1 MVGQMEGYM
10 DKEKVIAKIKDLGV
24 VAVIRG
30 NNAEQAVKISDACIA
45 GGVTAIEVAFTTPRA
60 HEVIKTLV
68 DKYADNKEVVIGAG
82 TVLDPETARIA
93 ILNGAEFVVSP
104 SINLATIKLC
114 NRYRIACMPGTT
126 TIEGVLSAM
135 EAGADIVK
143 IFPGEIVGT
152 KLIKAI
158 KGPVPQAQLM
168 PTGGVSAENLHEWL
182 AAGCVAVG
190 AGGSLTAGAKTGDY
204 ELITK
209 TAVKFVD
216 AVKVAR
222 S

>member
-1 MVGQMEGYM
+1 ME
-10 DKEKVIAKIKDLGV
+10 KEKVIAKIKEVGV

-30 NNAEQAVKISDACIA
+30 NDVEHGVKISDACIA

-60 HEVIKTLV
+60 HETIKTLV
-68 DKYADNKEVVIGAG
+68 DKYKDNENVVIGAG

-104 SINLATIKLC
+104 SINLETIKLC

-126 TIEGVLSAM
+126 TIEGVLTAM
-135 EAGADIVK
+135 EAGADIIK

-168 PTGGVSAENLHEWL
+168 PTGGVTVENLHEWL
-182 AAGCVAVG
+182 HVGCVAVG
-190 AGGSLTAGAKTGDY
+190 AGGSLTGGAKTGDY
-204 ELITK
+204 QLITD
-209 TAVKFVD
+209 TAIKFIE

-222 S
+222 T

>member
-1 MVGQMEGYM
+1 MM
-10 DKEKVIAKIKDLGV
+10 DKEKVIAKIKAIGV

-30 NNAEQAVKISDACIA
+30 NDAAHAVKISDACIA

-60 HEVIKTLV
+60 HEAIKILA
-68 DKYADNKEVVIGAG
+68 DKYQGNAEVVIGAG

-93 ILNGAEFVVSP
+93 ILNGAAFVVAP
-104 SINLATIKLC
+104 SINLETIRLC

-126 TIEGVLSAM
+126 TIEGVITAL
-135 EAGADIVK
+135 EAGADIIK

-168 PTGGVSAENLHEWL
+168 PTGGVTVENVHEWL
-182 AAGCVAVG
+182 GAGCVAVG
-190 AGGSLTAGAKTGDY
+190 AGSSLTGGAKAGEY
-204 ELITK
+204 ALITDMAGK
-209 TAVKFVD
+209 FVAAVK
-216 AVKVAR
+216 AAR
-222 S
+222 K

>member
-1 MVGQMEGYM
+1 ME
-10 DKEKVIAKIKDLGV
+10 KEKVIAKIKEVGV

-30 NNAEQAVKISDACIA
+30 DDATHGVKISDACIA

-60 HEVIKTLV
+60 HETIKTLV
-68 DKYADNKEVVIGAG
+68 DKYKDNENVVIGAG

-93 ILNGAEFVVSP
+93 ILNGAEFIVSP

-114 NRYRIACMPGTT
+114 NRYRVACMPGTT
-126 TIEGVLSAM
+126 TIEGVLTAM

-168 PTGGVSAENLHEWL
+168 PTGGVSVENLHEWL
-182 AAGCVAVG
+182 AVGCVAVG
-190 AGGSLTAGAKTGDY
+190 AGGSLTGGAKTGDY
-204 ELITK
+204 QLITD
-209 TAVKFVD
+209 TAIKFID
-216 AVKVAR
+216 AVKAAR
-222 S
+222 K

>member
-1 MVGQMEGYM
+1 ME
-10 DKEKVIAKIKDLGV
+10 KEKVIAKIKEVGV

-30 NNAEQAVKISDACIA
+30 DDAEHGVKISDACIA

-60 HEVIKTLV
+60 HETIKTLV
-68 DKYADNKEVVIGAG
+68 DKYKDNENVVIGAG

-104 SINLATIKLC
+104 SINLKTIKLC
-114 NRYRIACMPGTT
+114 NRYRVACMPGTT
-126 TIEGVLSAM
+126 TIEGVLTAM

-168 PTGGVSAENLHEWL
+168 PTGGVSIENLHEWL
-182 AAGCVAVG
+182 DVGCVAVG
-190 AGGSLTAGAKTGDY
+190 AGGSLTGGAKTGDY
-204 ELITK
+204 QLITD
-209 TAVKFVD
+209 TAVKFIE
-216 AVKVAR
+216 AVKAAR
-222 S
+222 K

>member
-1 MVGQMEGYM
+1 ME
-10 DKEKVIAKIKDLGV
+10 KEKVISKIKKVGV

-30 NNAEQAVKISDACIA
+30 NDAEHGVKISDACIA

-60 HEVIKTLV
+60 HETIKALV
-68 DKYADNKEVVIGAG
+68 DKYKDNENVVIGAG

-104 SINLATIKLC
+104 SINLETIKLC

-126 TIEGVLSAM
+126 TIEGVLTAM
-135 EAGADIVK
+135 EAGADIIK

-158 KGPVPQAQLM
+158 KGPIPQAQLM
-168 PTGGVSAENLHEWL
+168 PTGGVTVENLHEWL
-182 AAGCVAVG
+182 NVGCVAVG
-190 AGGSLTAGAKTGDY
+190 AGGSLTGGAKTGDY
-204 ELITK
+204 QLITDTAIKFIEAVK
-209 TAVKFVD
+209 TARK
-216 AVKVAR
+216 
-222 S
+222 

>member
-1 MVGQMEGYM
+1 ME
-10 DKEKVIAKIKDLGV
+10 KEKVIAKIKEVGV

-30 NNAEQAVKISDACIA
+30 DDAEHGVKISDACIA

-60 HEVIKTLV
+60 HETIKTLV
-68 DKYADNKEVVIGAG
+68 DKYKDNENVVIGAG

-93 ILNGAEFVVSP
+93 ILNGAEFIVSP

-114 NRYRIACMPGTT
+114 NRYRVACMPGTT
-126 TIEGVLSAM
+126 TIEGVLTAM

-168 PTGGVSAENLHEWL
+168 PTGGVSVENLHEWL
-182 AAGCVAVG
+182 NVGCVAVG
-190 AGGSLTAGAKTGDY
+190 AGGSLTGGAKTGDY
-204 ELITK
+204 QLITDTAIK
-209 TAVKFVD
+209 FIEAVK
-216 AVKVAR
+216 AAR
-222 S
+222 T

>member
-1 MVGQMEGYM
+1 ME
-10 DKEKVIAKIKDLGV
+10 KEKVIAKIKEVGV

-30 NNAEQAVKISDACIA
+30 NDADHGVKISDACIA

-60 HEVIKTLV
+60 HETIKTLV
-68 DKYADNKEVVIGAG
+68 DKYKDDENVVIGAG

-104 SINLATIKLC
+104 SINLETIKLC
-114 NRYRIACMPGTT
+114 NRYRVACMPGTT
-126 TIEGVLSAM
+126 TIEGVLTAM

-168 PTGGVSAENLHEWL
+168 PTGGVSVENLHEWL
-182 AAGCVAVG
+182 NVGCVAVG
-190 AGGSLTAGAKTGDY
+190 AGGSLTGGAKTGDY
-204 ELITK
+204 QLITD
-209 TAVKFVD
+209 TAVKFVE
-216 AVKVAR
+216 AVKAAR
-222 S
+222 K

>member
-1 MVGQMEGYM
+1 ME
-10 DKEKVIAKIKDLGV
+10 KEKVIAKIKEVGV

-30 NNAEQAVKISDACIA
+30 DDAEHGVKISDACIA

-60 HEVIKTLV
+60 HETIKTLV
-68 DKYADNKEVVIGAG
+68 DKYKDNENVVIGAG

-93 ILNGAEFVVSP
+93 ILNGAEFIVSP

-114 NRYRIACMPGTT
+114 NRYRVACMPGTT
-126 TIEGVLSAM
+126 TIEGVLTAM

-168 PTGGVSAENLHEWL
+168 PTGGVSVENLHEWL
-182 AAGCVAVG
+182 NVGCVAVG
-190 AGGSLTAGAKTGDY
+190 AGGSLTGGAKTGDY
-204 ELITK
+204 QLIAD
-209 TAVKFVD
+209 TAVKFIE
-216 AVKVAR
+216 AMKAAR
-222 S
+222 K

>member
-1 MVGQMEGYM
+1 MME
-10 DKEKVIAKIKDLGV
+10 KEKVIAKIKEVGV

-30 NNAEQAVKISDACIA
+30 DDATHGVKISDACIA

-60 HEVIKTLV
+60 HETIKTLV
-68 DKYADNKEVVIGAG
+68 DKYKDNENVVIGAG

-93 ILNGAEFVVSP
+93 ILNGAEFIVSP

-114 NRYRIACMPGTT
+114 NRYRVACMPGTT
-126 TIEGVLSAM
+126 TIEGVLTAM

-168 PTGGVSAENLHEWL
+168 PTGGVSVENLHEWL
-182 AAGCVAVG
+182 AVGCVAVG
-190 AGGSLTAGAKTGDY
+190 AGGSLTGGAKTGDY
-204 ELITK
+204 QLITD
-209 TAVKFVD
+209 TAIKFID
-216 AVKVAR
+216 AVKAAR
-222 S
+222 K